1 MTRILVLA
9 LLILSAGPAMA
20 RGRAPVPAQ
29 APAQAA
35 VPRPRVMMCELIDES
50 GTGWVPE
57 FVMFTRQTGGPHAG
71 RLEVFDP
78 LLQTL
83 VRHPIEAY
91 VTEDTPARRTY
102 GWALAKVHNSA
113 GQFTERMDFRLTVQK
128 ADGSAAIAVVAQGYD
143 NVMRGRG
150 RCAVPE

>member
-9 LLILSAGPAMA
+9 LLILSAGPALA
-20 RGRAPVPAQ
+20 RGRAPVPA
-29 APAQAA
+29 PAQAA
-35 VPRPRVMMCELIDES
+35 VTRPRVMMCELIDES

-57 FVMFTRQTGGPHAG
+57 FVMFTRQTGGPQAG

-83 VRHPIEAY
+83 VRHPIEAR
-91 VTEDTPARRTY
+91 VTEDTARQRTY
-102 GWALAKVHNSA
+102 GWALAKVRNSA